1 MVKKKYE
8 LLTKHELTIKDIAIL
23 MDCGISKA
31 AKYRNRFI
39 KEKNIKSDYFGI
51 TILTSEFIDFY
62 KIDVEMIS
70 DKYILEQQL
79 NNGGGI
85 NATST

>member
-31 AKYRNRFI
+31 SKYRNKFI
-39 KEKNIKSDYFGI
+39 KDKKIKSDYFGI

-62 KIDVEMIS
+62 KIDVDMINN
-70 DKYILEQQL
+70 KYILEQQL
-79 NNGGGI
+79 TNGGEV
-85 NATST
+85 NATRT